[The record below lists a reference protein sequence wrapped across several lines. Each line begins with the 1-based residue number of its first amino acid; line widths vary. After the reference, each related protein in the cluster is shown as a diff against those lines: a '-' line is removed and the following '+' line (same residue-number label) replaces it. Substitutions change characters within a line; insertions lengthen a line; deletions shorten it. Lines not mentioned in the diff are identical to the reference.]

1 MRQAARRW
9 ALLVTVGLLV
19 VVLVGG
25 RWAAFETAER
35 VWATSVP
42 GGSAYLKARDFARLV
57 SGLLLLVTVAWGTGN
72 LLFVY
77 RSIGS
82 MQLSRRLGD
91 LEIVEAVP
99 QPVLLAGTVASGLVF
114 GLLLALGTGDWWMS
128 AVIAAHGV
136 AFGVAD
142 PLLHRD
148 VGYYLGTLPW
158 SERLRSLTLAGV
170 SSATFI
176 VGVLYAGIGSLRFRR
191 WLPSANA
198 HARAHLGLLLS
209 LLAMTL
215 AWGAVLD
222 PAQSVAGLHGD
233 LVDGALDAR
242 LTAAPVVAV
251 LGAATAAASL
261 VWAVREKPVLLLGTW
276 GTLLA
281 ASLVG
286 FVLIP
291 SSLSA
296 RGGRGATT
304 APSAS
309 VPDPADTARATA
321 TQQLEELA
329 FGVTAPAERPPPGF
343 ASPEAAVAAMPL
355 WNPSRVMA
363 AAAQHRELLGPG
375 AKAAAAG
382 LAAHS
387 LAGGRT
393 TWVVAPAPDVDAIAH
408 TQPAPDWTMLHRRTW
423 ARAGRPIA
431 AVEDDTILQFEP
443 FPTHDT
449 VTWFGPAFREFAI
462 AAPDTWPALR
472 RTGIPLT
479 DWWRRTALAW
489 VLQSPALARRETD
502 GLVLLWR
509 RDVTE
514 RLQRLAPYAA
524 FDAAAPVVGDGALW
538 WVSYGYLEGDGFPLA
553 RAVESQGRPLRYL
566 RAALVGTVNAATGE
580 TRLYLA
586 PGADS
591 LAAAWA
597 AVLTPLIQPLDS
609 LPAALRNQLPFPD
622 RVFRAATTLVRRWRS
637 DTTTWTARPRDPF
650 ELVAPAA
657 ERRGEGVGGGNAAGS
672 RPWTA
677 QGFEGGGTF
686 AALVAATMLP
696 SGPQVLLWRPNP
708 GLRLQPELVGSP
720 TTTAPG
726 IPRLWNV
733 AGELLLAQALFAEP
747 SSGGPPAGI
756 DTLFLSWGERRGQ
769 GRGRAAAL
777 RALLALGVGPTGA
790 ADTTLAARW
799 QLARRLAA
807 QADAALA
814 AGDLETFGRVYGQ
827 LKDLLGVGRRKL
839 APAPDR
845 R

>member
-1 MRQAARRW
+1 MTLAARRW
-9 ALLVTVGLLV
+9 ALLVAVGSLV

-35 VWATSVP
+35 VWAISLP

-57 SGLLLLVTVAWGTGN
+57 SGLLLLGAVTWGTGN

-114 GLLLALGTGDWWMS
+114 GLLLVLGTGDWWMS
-128 AVIAAHGV
+128 AAIAARGV
-136 AFGVAD
+136 GFGVTD

-158 SERLRSLTLAGV
+158 SERLRGLTLAAV
-170 SSATFI
+170 SSATL
-176 VGVLYAGIGSLRFRR
+176 VVALLYAGIGSLRFRR

-198 HARAHLGLLLS
+198 HARAHLGLLLA
-209 LLAMTL
+209 LLALTL

-233 LVDGALDAR
+233 LAGGALDAR
-242 LTAAPVVAV
+242 LTAAPVVAA
-251 LGAATAAASL
+251 LGAAATAASV
-261 VWAVREKPVLLLGTW
+261 VWALREKPVLLLGAW
-276 GTLLA
+276 GALLA

-291 SSLSA
+291 GSLA
-296 RGGRGATT
+296 GRGGREPT
-304 APSAS
+304 APAT
-309 VPDPADTARATA
+309 ADTARAA
-321 TQQLEELA
+321 AVRQLERLA
-329 FGVTAPAERPPPGF
+329 FGVTVPAERAPPGF
-343 ASPEAAVAAMPL
+343 ASPEAAVAALPL
-355 WNPSRVMA
+355 WNASRVMA
-363 AAAQHRELLGPG
+363 SASQHRELLGPG
-375 AKAAAAG
+375 TRPAAAG
-382 LAAHS
+382 LSVRS
-387 LAGGRT
+387 LGGGRA
-393 TWVVAPAPDVDAIAH
+393 TWVIAPAPDLDAIAH
-408 TQPAPDWTMLHRRTW
+408 AQPAPDWTTLHRGPW

-431 AVEDDTILQFEP
+431 AVEDDTVLQFEP
-443 FPTHDT
+443 FPTHDSIA
-449 VTWFGPAFREFAI
+449 WFGPTFRDFAI
-462 AAPDTWPALR
+462 ASPDTWPALR

-509 RDVTE
+509 RDVRE

-524 FDAAAPVVGDGALW
+524 FDAAAPIVGDGALW
-538 WVSYGYLEGDGFPLA
+538 WVSYGYLEADVFPLT
-553 RAVESQGRPLRYL
+553 RAAELEGRPLRYL
-566 RAALVGTVNAATGE
+566 RAALVGTVNAASGD

-597 AVLTPLIQPLDS
+597 AVLAPLIQPLDS
-609 LPAALRNQLPFPD
+609 LPAALRSQLPFPN
-622 RVFRAATTLVRRWRS
+622 RLFRAATTLIWRWRS
-637 DTTTWTARPRDPF
+637 DTTETPRDRDPF
-650 ELVAPAA
+650 ELIAPADDGRA
-657 ERRGEGVGGGNAAGS
+657 DAAGA

-677 QGFEGGGTF
+677 QGFENGSTF
-686 AALVAATMLP
+686 TSLVAATLLP
-696 SGPQVLLWRPNP
+696 TGPRVLLWQPTP
-708 GLRLQPELVGSP
+708 AVRLPPSLVGSP

-726 IPRLWNV
+726 VPRLWNA
-733 AGELLLAQALFAEP
+733 AGDLLFAQALFAEP

-756 DTLFLSWGERRGQ
+756 DTLYLSWGERRGQ
-769 GRGRAAAL
+769 GRGRAAAV
-777 RALLALGVGPTGA
+777 RALLALSAGA
-790 ADTTLAARW
+790 PAAGDTTLAARW
-799 QLARRLAA
+799 QQAQRLAA

-814 AGDLETFGRVYGQ
+814 AGDFETFGRVYAQ
-827 LKDLLGVGRRKL
+827 LKELLGVGRRKL
-839 APAPDR
+839 APNPAR

>member
-1 MRQAARRW
+1 MKQAARRW
-9 ALLVTVGLLV
+9 ALLVAVGVLV

-35 VWATSVP
+35 AWAASLP
-42 GGSAYLKARDFARLV
+42 GGGAYLRARDVARLV
-57 SGLLLLVTVAWGTGN
+57 SGLLLLVTVGWSTAN

-99 QPVLLAGTVASGLVF
+99 QRVLLVGTVAAGVVF
-114 GLLLALGTGDWWMS
+114 GFLLVLGRGDWWMS

-136 AFGVAD
+136 GFGVTD
-142 PLLHRD
+142 PVLHRD

-158 SERLRSLTLAGV
+158 SERLRDLALAAV
-170 SSATFI
+170 SSATVV
-176 VGVLYAGIGSLRFRR
+176 VGLLYAGIGSLRFRR

-198 HARAHLGLLLS
+198 HARAHLGLLLA
-209 LLAMTL
+209 LLAGTL
-215 AWGAVLD
+215 TWDALLD

-233 LVDGALDAR
+233 LAGGALDAR
-242 LTAAPVVAV
+242 LAAAPVVAA
-251 LGAATAAASL
+251 LGAAATAASV
-261 VWAVREKPVLLLGTW
+261 VWGVREKPVLLLGTW

-281 ASLVG
+281 GQLLG

-291 SSLSA
+291 GSLSA
-296 RGGRGATT
+296 RAGPNPGA
-304 APSAS
+304 PAS
-309 VPDPADTARATA
+309 LPADTGRAAAAR
-321 TQQLEELA
+321 QLEELA

-343 ASPEAAVAAMPL
+343 SSPEAAVAALPV
-355 WNPSRVMA
+355 WNAARVMA
-363 AAAQHRELLGPG
+363 VASQHRDLLGPG
-375 AKAAAAG
+375 AKPVAAG
-382 LAAHS
+382 LSAHS
-387 LAGGRT
+387 LAGGHA
-393 TWVVAPAPDVDAIAH
+393 TWAVAPAPDLDAIAH
-408 TQPAPDWTMLHRRTW
+408 TQPAPDWTTLHRGAW

-443 FPTHDT
+443 LPTHDS
-449 VTWFGPAFREFAI
+449 VSWFGSAFREFAV

-514 RLQRLAPYAA
+514 RLRRLAPFAA
-524 FDAAAPVVGDGALW
+524 FDAPAPLVGDAALW
-538 WVSYGYLEGDGFPLA
+538 WVSYGYLEAEAFPLA
-553 RAVESQGRPLRYL
+553 RAVESEGRSLRYL
-566 RAALVGTVNAATGE
+566 RPALVGAVNAASGD

-591 LAAAWA
+591 LATAWA
-597 AVLTPLIQPLDS
+597 AVLAQLIQPLDS
-609 LPAALRNQLPFPD
+609 LPAALRGQLPFPG
-622 RVFRAATTLVRRWRS
+622 RVFRAATTLIRRWRA
-637 DTTTWTARPRDPF
+637 DTTEWTARPRDPF
-650 ELVAPAA
+650 DLLAPAGDG
-657 ERRGEGVGGGNAAGS
+657 RTDAAGS

-677 QGFEGGGTF
+677 QGFEAGSTF

-696 SGPQVLLWRPNP
+696 TGPRVLLWQPSP
-708 GLRLQPELVGSP
+708 PVRLPSELVGSP

-726 IPRLWNV
+726 VPRLWNV
-733 AGELLLAQALFAEP
+733 AGDVLFTQALFVE
-747 SSGGPPAGI
+747 STGGPPVGI
-756 DTLFLSWGERRGQ
+756 DTLYLSWGERRGQ
-769 GRGRAAAL
+769 GRGRAGAV
-777 RALLALGVGPTGA
+777 RALLALGTGA
-790 ADTTLAARW
+790 PVAPDTTLAARW
-799 QLARRLAA
+799 QLAQRLAA

-827 LKDLLGVGRRKL
+827 LKELLGIGRRTL
-839 APAPDR
+839 APAPGR

>member
-9 ALLVTVGLLV
+9 ALLIAVALLV

-25 RWAAFETAER
+25 RWTAFETAER
-35 VWATSVP
+35 VWAAGLP

-57 SGLLLLVTVAWGTGN
+57 SGLLLLATVGWGTSN

-99 QPVLLAGTVASGLVF
+99 QPILLAGTVASGLVF
-114 GLLLALGTGDWWMS
+114 GFLLALGTGDWWMS

-136 AFGVAD
+136 GFGVTD

-158 SERLRSLTLAGV
+158 SEQLRALALAAV
-170 SSATFI
+170 SSATLV
-176 VGVLYAGIGSLRFRR
+176 VGLLYAGIGSLRFRR

-198 HARAHLGLLLS
+198 HARAHLGLLLA
-209 LLAMTL
+209 LLALTL
-215 AWGAVLD
+215 TWGAVLD

-233 LVDGALDAR
+233 LAGGALDAR
-242 LTAAPVVAV
+242 LTAAPVVAA
-251 LGAATAAASL
+251 LGAAATAASV
-261 VWAVREKPVLLLGTW
+261 VWGVREKPLLLFGAW
-276 GTLLA
+276 GALLA
-281 ASLVG
+281 ASLLG

-291 SSLSA
+291 GSLSG
-296 RGGRGATT
+296 RGGQGATG
-304 APSAS
+304 S
-309 VPDPADTARATA
+309 VADTARAA
-321 TQQLEELA
+321 AARQLEQLA
-329 FGVTAPAERPPPGF
+329 FGVTELAERPPPGF
-343 ASPEAAVAAMPL
+343 PSPEAAVAALPV
-355 WNPSRVMA
+355 WNAARVVA
-363 AAAQHRELLGPG
+363 AASQHRELLGPG
-375 AKAAAAG
+375 ARPAAAG
-382 LAAHS
+382 LSPHS
-387 LAGGRT
+387 VAGGRA
-393 TWVVAPAPDVDAIAH
+393 TWIVAPAPDLDAIAR
-408 TQPAPDWTMLHRRTW
+408 TQPAPDWTTLHRGAW
-423 ARAGRPIA
+423 ARAGRPFA
-431 AVEDDTILQFEP
+431 AVEDDTILRFEAL
-443 FPTHDT
+443 PTRDS
-449 VTWFGPAFREFAI
+449 VGWFGPAFREFAI

-489 VLQSPALARRETD
+489 VLQSPALVRRETD

-509 RDVTE
+509 RDITE
-514 RLQRLAPYAA
+514 RLRRLAPYAA
-524 FDAAAPVVGDGALW
+524 FDAAAPVVSDGALW
-538 WVSYGYLEGDGFPLA
+538 WVSYGYLEAEAFPLV
-553 RAVESQGRPLRYL
+553 RAVESEGRPVRYL
-566 RAALVGTVNAATGE
+566 RAALVGAVNAATGD

-597 AVLTPLIQPLDS
+597 AVLAPLIQPLDS
-609 LPAALRNQLPFPD
+609 LPAGLRGQLPFPN
-622 RVFRAATTLVRRWRS
+622 RVFRAATTLVRRQRS
-637 DTTTWTARPRDPF
+637 DTSEWAARPREPF
-650 ELVAPAA
+650 ELIAPAPPAPLA
-657 ERRGEGVGGGNAAGS
+657 EGREDAAGL

-677 QGFEGGGTF
+677 QGFEAGSTF
-686 AALVAATMLP
+686 AGLVAATQLPAGPRVMLWQP
-696 SGPQVLLWRPNP
+696 SPAV
-708 GLRLQPELVGSP
+708 RLPPPLVGSP

-726 IPRLWNV
+726 VPRLWN
-733 AGELLLAQALFAEP
+733 AGGQVLLEQALFAEP
-747 SSGGPPAGI
+747 SSGGPPVGI

-769 GRGRAAAL
+769 RRGRAVAL
-777 RALLALGVGPTGA
+777 RALLALDAGAAAA

-799 QLARRLAA
+799 QQARRLAA

-814 AGDLETFGRVYGQ
+814 AGDLETFGRVYGR
-827 LKDLLGVGRRKL
+827 LKELLGIGRRKL

>member
-1 MRQAARRW
+1 VRQAARRW
-9 ALLVTVGLLV
+9 ALLVAVGLLV

-35 VWATSVP
+35 VWATGLP

-57 SGLLLLVTVAWGTGN
+57 SGLILLVAVGWGTGN

-99 QPVLLAGTVASGLVF
+99 QRVLFAGTVASGLVF
-114 GLLLALGTGDWWMS
+114 GFLLALGTGDWWMS

-136 AFGVAD
+136 GFGVTD

-148 VGYYLGTLPW
+148 LGYYLGTLPW
-158 SERLRSLTLAGV
+158 SERLRSLALAAV
-170 SSATFI
+170 SSATVV
-176 VGVLYAGIGSLRFRR
+176 VGLLYAGIGSLRFRR

-198 HARAHLGLLLS
+198 HARAHLGLLLA
-209 LLAMTL
+209 LLAATL
-215 AWGAVLD
+215 TWDAVLD

-233 LVDGALDAR
+233 LAGGALDAR
-242 LTAAPVVAV
+242 LTAAPVVAA
-251 LGAATAAASL
+251 LGAAAIAASL
-261 VWAVREKPVLLLGTW
+261 VWGVREKPVLLLGAW

-281 ASLVG
+281 AQLFG

-291 SSLSA
+291 SSLSGRA
-296 RGGRGATT
+296 GRGAS
-304 APSAS
+304 P
-309 VPDPADTARATA
+309 PADTARAA
-321 TQQLEELA
+321 AARRLEELA
-329 FGVTAPAERPPPGF
+329 FGVTEPAERPPPGF
-343 ASPEAAVAAMPL
+343 TSPEAAVAAIPV
-355 WNPSRVMA
+355 WNASRVVA
-363 AAAQHRELLGPG
+363 AASQHRELLGPG
-375 AKAAAAG
+375 AKPAAAG
-382 LAAHS
+382 LSVRS
-387 LAGGRT
+387 LAGGRA
-393 TWVVAPAPDVDAIAH
+393 TWVVAPGPDLDAIAH
-408 TQPAPDWTMLHRRTW
+408 TQPPPDWTTLHRGAW

-443 FPTHDT
+443 LPTHDS
-449 VTWFGPAFREFAI
+449 VSWFGPAFREFAI

-489 VLQSPALARRETD
+489 MLQSPALARRETD

-514 RLQRLAPYAA
+514 RLRRLAPYAA

-538 WVSYGYLEGDGFPLA
+538 WVSYGYLEADAFPLA
-553 RAVESQGRPLRYL
+553 RAVESDGRSLRYL
-566 RAALVGTVNAATGE
+566 RAALVGTVNAASGD

-591 LAAAWA
+591 LAGAWA
-597 AVLTPLIQPLDS
+597 DVLAPLIQPLDS
-609 LPAALRNQLPFPD
+609 LPATLKSQLPFPS
-622 RVFRAATTLVRRWRS
+622 RVFRAATTLIRRWRS
-637 DTTTWTARPRDPF
+637 DTTAWTARPRDPF
-650 ELVAPAA
+650 ELVAPVA
-657 ERRGEGVGGGNAAGS
+657 EGRADAAGP

-677 QGFEGGGTF
+677 QGFEAGSTF
-686 AALVAATMLP
+686 AALVAATLLP
-696 SGPQVLLWRPNP
+696 AGPRVLLWQPSP
-708 GLRLQPELVGSP
+708 AVRLPPSLVGSP

-726 IPRLWNV
+726 VPRLWN
-733 AGELLLAQALFAEP
+733 AGGELLLEQALFAEP
-747 SSGGPPAGI
+747 STGGPPVGI

-777 RALLALGVGPTGA
+777 RALLALGGGAPAA
-790 ADTTLAARW
+790 ADTTLTARW
-799 QLARRLAA
+799 QQAQRLAA

-827 LKDLLGVGRRKL
+827 LQALLGSGRRKL
-839 APAPDR
+839 APAPER

>member
-9 ALLVTVGLLV
+9 ALLVAVGLLV

-35 VWATSVP
+35 VWATSLP
-42 GGSAYLKARDFARLV
+42 GGGAYLEARDVARLV
-57 SGLLLLVTVAWGTGN
+57 SGLLLLATVAWGTSN

-99 QPVLLAGTVASGLVF
+99 QPVLLAGTLACGLVF
-114 GLLLALGTGDWWMS
+114 GVLLALGTRDWWMS

-136 AFGVAD
+136 RFGVSD
-142 PLLHRD
+142 PVLHRD

-158 SERLRSLTLAGV
+158 SERLRGLALAAV
-170 SSATFI
+170 SSATVV
-176 VGVLYAGIGSLRFRR
+176 VGLLYAGIGSLRFRR

-198 HARAHLGLLLS
+198 HARAHLGM
-209 LLAMTL
+209 LLALLAVTL
-215 AWGAVLD
+215 TWGAVLD
-222 PAQSVAGLHGD
+222 PAQTVAGLHGD
-233 LVDGALDAR
+233 LTTGALDAR
-242 LTAAPVVAV
+242 LTAAPVVVA
-251 LGAATAAASL
+251 LGAAATAASV
-261 VWAVREKPVLLLGTW
+261 VWGVREKPVLLLGAW
-276 GTLLA
+276 GALLV
-281 ASLVG
+281 ASVLG

-291 SSLSA
+291 SSLSG
-296 RGGRGATT
+296 RGGRGATL
-304 APSAS
+304 PL
-309 VPDPADTARATA
+309 ADTARATA
-321 TQQLEELA
+321 ARQLEELA

-343 ASPEAAVAAMPL
+343 ASPDAAVTAMPV
-355 WNPSRVMA
+355 WNASRVMA
-363 AAAQHRELLGPG
+363 AAWQHRELLGPG
-375 AKAAAAG
+375 VKPAAAA
-382 LAAHS
+382 LSARS
-387 LAGGRT
+387 LAGGRA
-393 TWVVAPAPDVDAIAH
+393 TWVVAPAPDLDAVAH
-408 TQPAPDWTMLHRRTW
+408 TQSPPDWTALHRGSW

-431 AVEDDTILQFEP
+431 AVEDDTVLEFEP
-443 FPTHDT
+443 LPAHDS
-449 VTWFGPAFREFAI
+449 VGWFGPAFREFAI

-514 RLQRLAPYAA
+514 RLGRLAPYAA
-524 FDAAAPVVGDGALW
+524 FDAAAPVVGDRALW
-538 WVSYGYLEGDGFPLA
+538 WVSYGYLEADAFPLA
-553 RAVESQGRPLRYL
+553 PAVESEGRTLRYL
-566 RAALVGTVNAATGE
+566 RAALVGTVNAARGDTH
-580 TRLYLA
+580 LYLA

-591 LAAAWA
+591 LAVAWA
-597 AVLTPLIQPLDS
+597 AVLAPLIQPLDS
-609 LPAALRNQLPFPD
+609 LPASLRSQLPFPS
-622 RVFRAATTLVRRWRS
+622 RTFRAATTLIRRWRS
-637 DTTTWTARPRDPF
+637 DTTEWTARPREPF
-650 ELVAPAA
+650 DLVAPTTDAGA
-657 ERRGEGVGGGNAAGS
+657 GGAGGGGKAGGVDAAASG
-672 RPWTA
+672 PWTG
-677 QGFEGGGTF
+677 QGFEAGSTF

-696 SGPQVLLWRPNP
+696 AGPRVLLWRPSP
-708 GLRLQPELVGSP
+708 AVRLQPQLVGSP

-726 IPRLWNV
+726 VPRLWNA
-733 AGELLLAQALFAEP
+733 AGQLLLEQALFAEP
-747 SSGGPPAGI
+747 SSGGPPVGI

-777 RALLALGVGPTGA
+777 RALLALGTGA
-790 ADTTLAARW
+790 HALADTTLVARW
-799 QLARRLAA
+799 QQAQRLAA

-827 LKDLLGVGRRKL
+827 LKQLLGIGRRKL
-839 APAPDR
+839 APAPER